1 MTIRPGNA
9 QHPGAREYQQD
20 AFAFSDLEN
29 ADFVAHGGVLGVIA
43 DGMGGLARG
52 GEAGQMAVRTFLHR
66 YESKSAA
73 EPIPVAL
80 AAALEQANI
89 EVLNLARSTGEA
101 GNVGATLVAVVVHDY
116 RLYWTSV
123 GDSRAYLLRGNQ
135 CEQLTLDHV
144 YGAELD
150 LKVANGSLTPDA
162 ARTDPDREALVSHL
176 GKDRLTQVDRAVQPL
191 SLEPGDRVFLCTDG
205 LYRALDSKEL
215 VRRLA
220 GNPQRGC
227 EELVDMVVRQQLPG
241 QDNLTAIA
249 LALDGDTS
257 PTVALVNT
265 DALDA
270 RSGSLPAASH
280 GRTLSLAVGAVFL
293 AIAAAWWWWHPRT
306 PATGTA
312 NDLPLVTLPTTV
324 EPVTARGGAAP
335 QGATP
340 ARGNDAPATSAAPQ
354 PTDPAVERVRRP

>member
-9 QHPGAREYQQD
+9 QHQGAREYQQD

-52 GEAGQMAVRTFLHR
+52 GEAGQIAVRTFLHR
-66 YESKSAA
+66 YESKSTA

-80 AAALEQANI
+80 AAALEQANT
-89 EVLNLARSTGEA
+89 EVVNLARSAGEA

-150 LKVANGSLTPDA
+150 LKVASGSLTPDA
-162 ARTDPDREALVSHL
+162 ARNDPDREALTSHL
-176 GKDRLTQVDRAVQPL
+176 GKDRLTQVDRALQPL

-205 LYRALDSKEL
+205 LYRALDSREL
-215 VRRLA
+215 IRHLTS
-220 GNPQRGC
+220 NPQRGC
-227 EELVDMVVRQQLPG
+227 EELVDKVVRKQLPG

-249 LALDGDTS
+249 LALDGNTS
-257 PTVALVNT
+257 ATVALVNT
-265 DALDA
+265 DAQEEP
-270 RSGSLPAASH
+270 SGVVAATSRV
-280 GRTLSLAVGAVFL
+280 RTLSLAVGAVLL
-293 AIAAAWWWWHPRT
+293 AIAAGWWWWYPRT

-312 NDLPLVTLPTTV
+312 NGLPLVTLPTTV
-324 EPVTARGGAAP
+324 EPVAGRGGAER
-335 QGATP
+335 GA
-340 ARGNDAPATSAAPQ
+340 DAPATSTAPRQ
-354 PTDPAVERVRRP
+354 EDPTAERGRRP